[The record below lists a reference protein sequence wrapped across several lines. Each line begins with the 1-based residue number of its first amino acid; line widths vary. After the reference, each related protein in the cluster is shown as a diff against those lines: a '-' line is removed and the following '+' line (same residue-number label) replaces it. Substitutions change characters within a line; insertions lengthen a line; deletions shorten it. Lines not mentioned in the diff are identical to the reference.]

1 MRAPAERHMISKTPS
16 MNATLAADAD
26 RVYGLEPVLD
36 TGHDGRFSPV
46 QKFVGVLCP
55 YCGGSYQTPIDL
67 TLGAQQYIEDCQAC
81 CQAIEL
87 SIDVV
92 SGVFKS
98 VTERRIDGA

>member
-1 MRAPAERHMISKTPS
+1 
-16 MNATLAADAD
+16 MNAKEASLNAAIGADAD

-46 QKFVGVLCP
+46 QKFVGILCP

-87 SIDVV
+87 TIDVV
-92 SGVFKS
+92 GGVFKS
-98 VTERRIDGA
+98 VSERRIDGA